1 MKFCCPK
8 CRREEE
14 IIGDTKPKCLICN
27 VGMVQATASYKGLW
41 MSPHFVIARMK
52 LLIEKYGYHDA
63 TTNGRFK
70 KEREAW
76 TSGMYALGL
85 SEMQN
90 RQWWV
95 EIETDEQTPDTLVH
109 YMDQS
114 SGRNCIQTQSV
125 EIVDWEEHVD
135 DAVKVIKQKC
145 QRAYPPYFWLLVLAR
160 NGKNLDVEML
170 TQEVLSESVPF
181 GEIWIIGCLSEGLMT
196 MVRIVPTAFRLD
208 FETVR
213 SLEKLRG
220 QSDVMRK
227 LKRGTSTEVRDLGFV
242 YLPLP

>member
-76 TSGMYALGL
+76 TCGMYALGL

-90 RQWWV
+90 RQRWV
-95 EIETDEQTPDTLVH
+95 EIETAEQTPDTRVH

-114 SGRNCIQTQSV
+114 SGRNCIQTQSI
-125 EIVDWEEHVD
+125 EIVDWEEHVS
-135 DAVKVIKQKC
+135 DAVKVIEQKC
-145 QRAYPPYFWLLVLAR
+145 QKAYPPYFCLLVLAR
-160 NGKNLDVEML
+160 NGKNLDVEAL
-170 TQEVLSESVPF
+170 TKEVVSKRVPF

-196 MVRIVPTAFRLD
+196 MVRIVPSTFRFD

-213 SLEKLRG
+213 SLEKLKAQR
-220 QSDVMRK
+220 DIMRK
-227 LKRGTSTEVRDLGFV
+227 RQRGTSTEVQELGFV

>member
-1 MKFCCPK
+1 MKFCCPR

-14 IIGDTKPKCLICN
+14 IIGDTKPKCLICD
-27 VGMVQATASYKGLW
+27 VSMVQATNSYKALW
-41 MSPHFVIARMK
+41 MSPRFVISRMK
-52 LLIEKYGYHDA
+52 LLIEKYGYQDA

-90 RQWWV
+90 REWWV
-95 EIETDEQTPDTLVH
+95 EIETVEQTPDTRLH

-114 SGRNCIQTQSV
+114 SGRNCIQTQSI

-135 DAVKVIKQKC
+135 DPTKVIKQKC
-145 QRAYPPYFWLLVLAR
+145 QRAYPPHFCLLMLAR
-160 NGKNLDVEML
+160 NGKNLDVELL
-170 TQEVLSESVPF
+170 TQEVLRQKVPF
-181 GEIWIIGCLSEGLMT
+181 GEIWITGCLAEGLMT
-196 MVRIVPTAFRLD
+196 MVRIVPNAFRFD
-208 FETVR
+208 FETAR
-213 SLEKLRG
+213 SLEKLKEQG
-220 QSDVMRK
+220 DIMQK
-227 LKRGTSTEVRDLGFV
+227 LKRGTSTEVQELGFV

>member
-27 VGMVQATASYKGLW
+27 VSMVQATTSYKGLW
-41 MSPHFVIARMK
+41 MSPHFVISRMK
-52 LLIEKYGYHDA
+52 LLIEKYGYQDA

-95 EIETDEQTPDTLVH
+95 EIETEEQTPDTRVH

-114 SGRNCIQTQSV
+114 SGRNCIQTQSIEV
-125 EIVDWEEHVD
+125 VDWEEHVD

-145 QRAYPPYFWLLVLAR
+145 QRAYPSHFCLLVLAR
-160 NGKNLDVEML
+160 NGKNLDVEVL
-170 TQEVLSESVPF
+170 TQEVLGKRVPF
-181 GEIWIIGCLSEGLMT
+181 GEIWVIGCLSEGLMT
-196 MVRIVPTAFRLD
+196 MVRIVPSAFRLD

-213 SLEKLRG
+213 SLQRLRG
-220 QSDVMRK
+220 RPDVMQK
-227 LKRGTSTEVRDLGFV
+227 LQRGTSAEVQDLGSV

>member
-41 MSPHFVIARMK
+41 MSPHFVIARLK
-52 LLIEKYGYHDA
+52 LLIEKYSYHDA

-95 EIETDEQTPDTLVH
+95 EIETDEH
-109 YMDQS
+109 C
-114 SGRNCIQTQSV
+114 SG
-125 EIVDWEEHVD
+125 
-135 DAVKVIKQKC
+135 
-145 QRAYPPYFWLLVLAR
+145 
-160 NGKNLDVEML
+160 G
-170 TQEVLSESVPF
+170 
-181 GEIWIIGCLSEGLMT
+181 
-196 MVRIVPTAFRLD
+196 FR
-208 FETVR
+208 
-213 SLEKLRG
+213 
-220 QSDVMRK
+220 
-227 LKRGTSTEVRDLGFV
+227 
-242 YLPLP
+242 

>member
-14 IIGDTKPKCLICN
+14 IVGDTKPKCLICK
-27 VGMVQATASYKGLW
+27 VSMVRATGSYKGLW
-41 MSPHFVIARMK
+41 MSPHFVISRMK
-52 LLIEKYGYHDA
+52 LLIEKYGYRDA

-85 SEMQN
+85 SEMQK

-95 EIETDEQTPDTLVH
+95 EIETEEQTPDTRLH

-114 SGRNCIQTQSV
+114 AGRNCIQTQSI

-135 DAVKVIKQKC
+135 DAIEVIRQKC
-145 QRAYPPYFWLLVLAR
+145 KRTYPPHFCLLVLAR
-160 NGKNLDVEML
+160 NGKNLDVEAL
-170 TQEVLSESVPF
+170 TKEVLRDKVPF
-181 GEIWIIGCLSEGLMT
+181 GDIWIVGCLSEGLMT
-196 MVRIVPTAFRLD
+196 MVRIVPSAFRFD

-213 SLEKLRG
+213 SLEKLKEQRDIM
-220 QSDVMRK
+220 QK
-227 LKRGTSTEVRDLGFV
+227 LQRGTSTAVQELGFV

>member
-1 MKFCCPK
+1 M
-8 CRREEE
+8 
-14 IIGDTKPKCLICN
+14 ICN
-27 VGMVQATASYKGLW
+27 VSMVQATASYEGLW

-52 LLIEKYGYHDA
+52 LLLEKYGNHDA

-85 SEMQN
+85 SELQN

-95 EIETDEQTPDTLVH
+95 EIETDEQTPDARVH

-114 SGRNCIQTQSV
+114 SGRNCIQTQSI
-125 EIVDWEEHVD
+125 EIVDWEEHVE

-145 QRAYPPYFWLLVLAR
+145 QRAYPPHFCLLVLAR
-160 NGKNLDVEML
+160 NGKTLDVETL
-170 TQEVLSESVPF
+170 TKEVLSETVPF

-196 MVRIVPTAFRLD
+196 MVRIVPSAIRFD

-213 SLEKLRG
+213 SLEKLKKQR
-220 QSDVMRK
+220 DIMRK
-227 LKRGTSTEVRDLGFV
+227 LKRGTSTEVKELGFV

>member
-14 IIGDTKPKCLICN
+14 VIGDTKPKCMTCD
-27 VGMVQATASYKGLW
+27 VSMVQETTSYKGLW
-41 MSPHFVIARMK
+41 MSPHFVLARMK
-52 LLIEKYGYHDA
+52 LLIEKYGYQDA
-63 TTNGRFK
+63 TANGRFK

-76 TSGMYALGL
+76 TSAMYALGL

-95 EIETDEQTPDTLVH
+95 EIETEEQTPDTKVH

-114 SGRNCIQTQSV
+114 SGRNCIQTQSLEV
-125 EIVDWEEHVD
+125 VDWEEHVD
-135 DAVKVIKQKC
+135 DAVTVIKQKC
-145 QRAYPPYFWLLVLAR
+145 QRAYPAYFCLLVLAR
-160 NGKNLDVEML
+160 NGRNLDVEML
-170 TQEVLSESVPF
+170 IREVLSERVPF

-196 MVRIVPTAFRLD
+196 MVRIFPSTFRLD
-208 FETVR
+208 FETVQ
-213 SLEKLRG
+213 SLGKLGG
-220 QSDVMRK
+220 QHDIMRK
-227 LKRGTSTEVRDLGFV
+227 LQRGTSTELQELGFV

>member
-1 MKFCCPK
+1 MKFCCPR
-8 CRREEE
+8 CGREEE

-27 VGMVQATASYKGLW
+27 VSMVQETASYKGLW

-95 EIETDEQTPDTLVH
+95 EIETDEQTPDTRVH

-114 SGRNCIQTQSV
+114 SGRNCIQTQSI

-145 QRAYPPYFWLLVLAR
+145 QRAYPPHFCLLVLAR

-170 TQEVLSESVPF
+170 TKNVLSEKVPF

-196 MVRIVPTAFRLD
+196 MVRIVPSAFRLD

-220 QSDVMRK
+220 QPDVMRK
-227 LKRGTSTEVRDLGFV
+227 LQRGTSTEVRDLGFV